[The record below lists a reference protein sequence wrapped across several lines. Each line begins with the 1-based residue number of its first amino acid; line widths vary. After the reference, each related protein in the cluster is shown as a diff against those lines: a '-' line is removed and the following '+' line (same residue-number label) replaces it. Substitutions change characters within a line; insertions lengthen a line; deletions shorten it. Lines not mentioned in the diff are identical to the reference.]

1 MAMFAIGVAAA
12 TAQVATMNLSGSV
25 PAELNG
31 KKMYIINLDT
41 RERIDS
47 AVVKN
52 GKLVFATEVGA
63 GEAVPAA
70 IAEGSKRRLSF
81 ILEPGTATINDRGQV
96 KGTRLNNIVEGVGDM
111 LDSLTVDY
119 KARQKQI
126 MQSQKSGD
134 ILVETY
140 KANKTNAAGYMLF
153 LQIADGM
160 TVAEMDE
167 LLDGAV
173 QWIKESNAVASYKQK
188 ALSMEKTAPGQM
200 FTDFSVKMSNG
211 KTVKLSDYVGKGD
224 YVVLDF
230 FASWCGPCRRE
241 MPTLKGIYEKYNGKG
256 LKVVGLAVWDEP
268 ADTKKCVKEL
278 ALPWTIIDNAQSE
291 ATEIYGVSGIPHII
305 VFAPDGTILARDLR
319 GNDLAAKVDEL
330 LAK

>member
-25 PAELNG
+25 PAEMNG

-70 IAEGSKRRLSF
+70 IAEGSKKRLSF

-111 LDSLTVDY
+111 LDSL
-119 KARQKQI
+119 
-126 MQSQKSGD
+126 
-134 ILVETY
+134 
-140 KANKTNAAGYMLF
+140 
-153 LQIADGM
+153 

>member
-126 MQSQKSGD
+126 MQSQMSNDEKMKAAETLYNDVAQKSGD

-173 QWIKESNAVASYKQK
+173 QWRKDSNAVASYKQK

-224 YVVLDF
+224 
-230 FASWCGPCRRE
+230 
-241 MPTLKGIYEKYNGKG
+241 
-256 LKVVGLAVWDEP
+256 
-268 ADTKKCVKEL
+268 
-278 ALPWTIIDNAQSE
+278 
-291 ATEIYGVSGIPHII
+291 
-305 VFAPDGTILARDLR
+305 
-319 GNDLAAKVDEL
+319 
-330 LAK
+330 

>member
-126 MQSQKSGD
+126 MQSQMSNDEKMKAAETLYNDVAQKSGD

-140 KANKTNAAGYMLF
+140 KANKTNAAGYMMF

-188 ALSMEKTAPGQM
+188 ALSMEKTAPGQ
-200 FTDFSVKMSNG
+200 
-211 KTVKLSDYVGKGD
+211 
-224 YVVLDF
+224 
-230 FASWCGPCRRE
+230 
-241 MPTLKGIYEKYNGKG
+241 YNGKG

>member
-126 MQSQKSGD
+126 MQSQMSNDEKMKAAETLYNDVAQKSGD

-140 KANKTNAAGYMLF
+140 KANKTNAAGYMMF

-160 TVAEMDE
+160 TVAEM
-167 LLDGAV
+167 
-173 QWIKESNAVASYKQK
+173 
-188 ALSMEKTAPGQM
+188 
-200 FTDFSVKMSNG
+200 
-211 KTVKLSDYVGKGD
+211 
-224 YVVLDF
+224 
-230 FASWCGPCRRE
+230 
-241 MPTLKGIYEKYNGKG
+241 
-256 LKVVGLAVWDEP
+256 DEP

>member
-25 PAELNG
+25 PAEMNG

-126 MQSQKSGD
+126 MQSQ
-134 ILVETY
+134 
-140 KANKTNAAGYMLF
+140 
-153 LQIADGM
+153 
-160 TVAEMDE
+160 
-167 LLDGAV
+167 
-173 QWIKESNAVASYKQK
+173 
-188 ALSMEKTAPGQM
+188 
-200 FTDFSVKMSNG
+200 MSNDE
-211 KTVKLSDYVGKGD
+211 KMKAPRRFTTMWRRRAATSLWKHIRQTRQTPRDTCCSCRLPTV
-224 YVVLDF
+224 
-230 FASWCGPCRRE
+230 
-241 MPTLKGIYEKYNGKG
+241 
-256 LKVVGLAVWDEP
+256 
-268 ADTKKCVKEL
+268 
-278 ALPWTIIDNAQSE
+278 
-291 ATEIYGVSGIPHII
+291 
-305 VFAPDGTILARDLR
+305 
-319 GNDLAAKVDEL
+319 
-330 LAK
+330 